1 MLTLET
7 KVRLSSSLGFEA
19 KPSLSLF
26 PRFNVIEETPRE
38 VLAGTNAEEHP
49 ARIEKIATVIFILN
63 GIFLM
68 LWFRLRIQSAPTVKY
83 CPGFVVVLSDNVA
96 DKG

>member
-26 PRFNVIEETPRE
+26 PRFNVDETPRE
-38 VLAGTNAEEHP
+38 ALDGTKAEEYP
-49 ARIEKIATVIFILN
+49 ARIEKIATVIRILDDVFL
-63 GIFLM
+63 IFMSLRLTM
-68 LWFRLRIQSAPTVKY
+68 KSTPIVKLFVKVLLWLIEI
-83 CPGFVVVLSDNVA
+83 
-96 DKG
+96 